1 MFGGKSPKEMREL
14 LKQVAADIS
23 GSDDITD
30 AEIFAHTGNIFFD
43 KNGNP
48 VEHGQDKQ
56 CAAESNN
63 GDE

>member
-1 MFGGKSPKEMREL
+1 MFGGRSLQDMRDRVR
-14 LKQVAADIS
+14 QAAADIS

-56 CAAESNN
+56 CAAESN